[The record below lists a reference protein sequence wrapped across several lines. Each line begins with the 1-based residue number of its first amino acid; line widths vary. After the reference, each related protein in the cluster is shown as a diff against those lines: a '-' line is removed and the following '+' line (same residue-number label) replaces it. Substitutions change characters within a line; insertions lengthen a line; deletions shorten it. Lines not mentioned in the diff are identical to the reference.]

1 MPSSNQHQLIRGLGP
16 IAAISVNVG
25 NIIGTGIFLKARVM
39 TCNVGTP
46 LRVIAVWVAAGLL
59 ALAGALTYAE
69 LTTMRPEAGAEYVIT
84 RDAYGRVWG
93 FLNGWSQFLIS
104 RTASA
109 AALSVGFAIFMNDLL
124 NHRLSGVYFS
134 FALPGGYQI
143 PFGKLQVVALL
154 TLGVTTLINCAA
166 VSVSGHV
173 ASFITLLKVLLVL
186 GVGVGAFFYQD
197 GSWAH
202 LTMSNLGGT
211 CEKVAVTGG
220 GFSGFAAAM
229 LGALWAY
236 DGWNNVSYVAG
247 EVKRP
252 ERNLPLALISSMF
265 IVMALYVLVNVSY
278 YYVLTPTQIAS
289 VSPASSVAAEA
300 TLRVLGP
307 LAVSLIAAIMLLSSW
322 GSLQT
327 SILGTARI
335 PFAMARD
342 GIFFESLA
350 RVSRKTHVPVISLI
364 VQAVWAGIL
373 TLSGTF
379 DQLTDFAI
387 FAFWLFYGMV
397 AASVF
402 VFRFREPDAPRPYRT
417 WGYPVVPAIFVLV
430 TIYLIVFTIKNA
442 PVQSLIGLAIIATGL
457 PVYWYFAKS
466 FHKLLLT
473 GGGALGLLFGGFV
486 GFLLR
491 PTDPVLKSQ
500 LPFSA
505 VLTRGSDLAGSAQA
519 LVPLAKTSFN
529 YMLALGLVGAIF
541 GIILGH
547 LLARQRT
554 SPPSA

>member
-1 MPSSNQHQLIRGLGP
+1 MSSQRQLIRGLGP

-25 NIIGTGIFLKARVM
+25 NIIGTGVFLKARVM

-46 LRVIAVWVAAGLL
+46 LRVLAVWIAAGLL

-69 LTTMRPEAGAEYVIT
+69 LTTMRPEAGAGYVIT

-109 AALSVGFAIFMNDLL
+109 AALSVGFAIFLNDLV
-124 NHRLSGVYFS
+124 HGKLSGVYFS
-134 FALPGGYQI
+134 FTLPGGYQI

-154 TLGVTTLINCAA
+154 TLAVTTLINCAA

-247 EVKRP
+247 EVKHP
-252 ERNLPLALISSMF
+252 DRNLPLALISSMF

-373 TLSGTF
+373 ALSGTF

-402 VFRFREPDAPRPYRT
+402 VFRRRNPDAPRPYRT

-442 PVQSLIGLAIIATGL
+442 PVQSLIGLLIIASGL
-457 PVYWYFAKS
+457 PVYWYFARRNS
-466 FHKLLLT
+466 R
-473 GGGALGLLFGGFV
+473 AE
-486 GFLLR
+486 
-491 PTDPVLKSQ
+491 P
-500 LPFSA
+500 
-505 VLTRGSDLAGSAQA
+505 
-519 LVPLAKTSFN
+519 
-529 YMLALGLVGAIF
+529 
-541 GIILGH
+541 
-547 LLARQRT
+547 
-554 SPPSA
+554 

>member
-1 MPSSNQHQLIRGLGP
+1 MSSSSQRQLIRGLGP

-25 NIIGTGIFLKARVM
+25 NIIGTGVFLKARVM

-46 LRVIAVWVAAGLL
+46 LRVLAVWIAAGLL

-109 AALSVGFAIFMNDLL
+109 AALSVGFAIFLNDLV
-124 NHRLSGVYFS
+124 HGKLSGVYFS
-134 FALPGGYQI
+134 FTLPGGYQI

-154 TLGVTTLINCAA
+154 TLAVTTLINCAA

-173 ASFITLLKVLLVL
+173 ASFITILKVLLVL

-247 EVKRP
+247 EVKHP
-252 ERNLPLALISSMF
+252 DRNLPLALISSMF

-364 VQAVWAGIL
+364 VQGIWAGIL
-373 TLSGTF
+373 ALSGTF

-402 VFRFREPDAPRPYRT
+402 VFRRRNPDANRPYRT

-430 TIYLIVFTIKNA
+430 TIYLIGFTIKNA
-442 PVQSLIGLAIIATGL
+442 PVQSLIGLLIIASGL
-457 PVYWYFAKS
+457 PVYWYFAK
-466 FHKLLLT
+466 
-473 GGGALGLLFGGFV
+473 
-486 GFLLR
+486 R
-491 PTDPVLKSQ
+491 
-500 LPFSA
+500 
-505 VLTRGSDLAGSAQA
+505 
-519 LVPLAKTSFN
+519 N
-529 YMLALGLVGAIF
+529 
-541 GIILGH
+541 
-547 LLARQRT
+547 QRVE
-554 SPPSA
+554 P

>member
-1 MPSSNQHQLIRGLGP
+1 MSSSSQRQLIRGLGP

-25 NIIGTGIFLKARVM
+25 NIIGTGVFLKARVM

-46 LRVIAVWVAAGLL
+46 LRVLAVWITAGLL
-59 ALAGALTYAE
+59 SLAGALTYAE

-84 RDAYGRVWG
+84 RDAYGRMWG

-109 AALSVGFAIFMNDLL
+109 AALSVGFAIFLNDLV
-124 NHRLSGVYFS
+124 HGRLSGVYFS
-134 FALPGGYQI
+134 FTLPGGYQI

-154 TLGVTTLINCAA
+154 TLAVTTLINCAA

-247 EVKRP
+247 EVKHP
-252 ERNLPLALISSMF
+252 DRNLPLALISSMF

-402 VFRFREPDAPRPYRT
+402 VFRRRNPDAIRPYLT
-417 WGYPVVPAIFVLV
+417 WGYPIVPAIFVLV

-442 PVQSLIGLAIIATGL
+442 PVQSLIGLLIIASGL
-457 PVYWYFAKS
+457 PVYWYFAK
-466 FHKLLLT
+466 
-473 GGGALGLLFGGFV
+473 
-486 GFLLR
+486 R
-491 PTDPVLKSQ
+491 
-500 LPFSA
+500 
-505 VLTRGSDLAGSAQA
+505 
-519 LVPLAKTSFN
+519 N
-529 YMLALGLVGAIF
+529 
-541 GIILGH
+541 
-547 LLARQRT
+547 QRVE
-554 SPPSA
+554 P

>member
-1 MPSSNQHQLIRGLGP
+1 MSSERQLIRGLGP

-25 NIIGTGIFLKARVM
+25 NIIGTGVFLKARVM

-46 LRVIAVWVAAGLL
+46 LRVLAVWIAAGLL

-109 AALSVGFAIFMNDLL
+109 AALSVGFAIFLNDLV
-124 NHRLSGVYFS
+124 HGKLSEVYFH
-134 FALPGGYQI
+134 FTLPGGYQI

-154 TLGVTTLINCAA
+154 TLAVTTLINCAA

-173 ASFITLLKVLLVL
+173 ASFITILKVLLVL

-247 EVKRP
+247 EVKHP
-252 ERNLPLALISSMF
+252 DRNLPLALISSMF

-364 VQAVWAGIL
+364 VQGVWAGIL

-402 VFRFREPDAPRPYRT
+402 VFRRRNPDANRPYRT

-442 PVQSLIGLAIIATGL
+442 PVQSLIGLLIIASGL
-457 PVYWYFAKS
+457 PVYWYFAK
-466 FHKLLLT
+466 
-473 GGGALGLLFGGFV
+473 
-486 GFLLR
+486 R
-491 PTDPVLKSQ
+491 
-500 LPFSA
+500 
-505 VLTRGSDLAGSAQA
+505 
-519 LVPLAKTSFN
+519 N
-529 YMLALGLVGAIF
+529 
-541 GIILGH
+541 
-547 LLARQRT
+547 QRIER
-554 SPPSA
+554 